1 MGTYMYFVMYPKDKL
16 GLKLL
21 VSIVVAV
28 IVQMTRYQ
36 YVKSISSLVAY
47 PSRVLAYEGLI
58 EYLLSV
64 GTSDTAV
71 NDAFL
76 RPMDIAFSAINFITD
91 LLIALVLCITLGARR
106 SAYKDFVGILE
117 LVLFL
122 VFPDSYMS
130 NALDFIY
137 GNICTNA
144 LLLTLNMRNSL
155 RGTGIKTSTSA
166 EVSAGTLP
174 AAPRAR
180 PQNSSFIQMGTMPV
194 QSDIYDDS
202 GFEGRGSAGSKFENN
217 RLKEGSG
224 DESVIRIDG
233 AV

>member
-21 VSIVVAV
+21 VTGLVQNDHFLQTPWSLYSSLGVNIVVAV
-28 IVQMTRYQ
+28 IVQIFYTVRIF
-36 YVKSISSLVAY
+36 KISDPSIRWWIS
-47 PSRVLAYEGLI
+47 GLI
-58 EYLLSV
+58 
-64 GTSDTAV
+64 
-71 NDAFL
+71 
-76 RPMDIAFSAINFITD
+76 
-91 LLIALVLCITLGARR
+91 
-106 SAYKDFVGILE
+106 
-117 LVLFL
+117 FL
-122 VFPDSYMS
+122 VFPASYMS

-137 GNICTNA
+137 GN
-144 LLLTLNMRNSL
+144 R
-155 RGTGIKTSTSA
+155 IKTSTSA